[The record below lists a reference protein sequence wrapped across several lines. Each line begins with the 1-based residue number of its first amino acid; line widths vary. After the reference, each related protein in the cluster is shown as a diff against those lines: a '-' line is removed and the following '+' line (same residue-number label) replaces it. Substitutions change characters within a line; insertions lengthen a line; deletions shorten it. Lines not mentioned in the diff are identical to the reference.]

1 MKNRRS
7 FITGLKSTVL
17 QSIEIRFLKKYKP
30 WGVILFSRNIKSIE
44 QTKKLTDDIKKI
56 FNDKKYPILIDQEGG
71 RINRLS
77 KFIDT
82 SKFTGEFFG
91 NLYKNNFKKFVTYYK
106 IYIIQTCYLMHILGV
121 NINTVPVLDVRHKKS
136 HNIIGD
142 RSFSANPKIVSKI
155 GDFCIKEFHKNNI
168 GTVVKHIPGHGLAK
182 VDSHKA
188 TPLVKDKLKKLN
200 KINFFSFKNKKS
212 LFAMTAHVIYK
223 DIDRIYTATHSKK
236 IISLIRN
243 KIKFE
248 NLLIS
253 DDISM
258 KSLKFPIK
266 LNINKAFNAGCNLV
280 LHCNGKYNEMITV
293 AENSPKINDFIIKK
307 TSQFYKILS

>member
-168 GTVVKHIPGHGLAK
+168 GTVIKHIPGHGLAK

-200 KINFFSFKNKKS
+200 KIDFFSFKNKKS
-212 LFAMTAHVIYK
+212 LFAMTAHIIYK

-243 KIKFE
+243 KIKFK

>member
-7 FITGLKSTVL
+7 FIVGLKSTVL
-17 QSIEIRFLKKYKP
+17 QSIEIIFLKKYKP

-56 FNDKKYPILIDQEGG
+56 FNDRKYPILIDQEGG

-82 SKFTGEFFG
+82 SKLTGEFFG
-91 NLYKNNFKKFVTYYK
+91 NLYKNNFKKFLTYYK
-106 IYIIQTCYLMHILGV
+106 IYIVQTCYLMHILGV

-142 RSFSANPKIVSKI
+142 RAFSANPKIVSKI

-168 GTVVKHIPGHGLAK
+168 GTVVKHMPGHGLAK